1 MNKEIPGDDKKK
13 KKKKEKPGWIWI
25 QKKPTSVRPFCV

>member
-13 KKKKEKPGWIWI
+13 KKKK
-25 QKKPTSVRPFCV
+25 KKYLVGFGYKKSPPA